1 MSSSSEAASNRKRR
15 VGFVGYGF
23 LGKSLVTMILQDKK
37 AMELMELAFVCDLF
51 APNNV
56 MNDEQLPIAARAA
69 SLDNWQAYKAD
80 LIVEVA
86 HPSISTEWGAKFL
99 SEADYMIASTT
110 TFADRDTEMRLKTA
124 ANEVRARLHLQ
135 LYSQAGSAACYV
147 HP

>member
-1 MSSSSEAASNRKRR
+1 
-15 VGFVGYGF
+15 
-23 LGKSLVTMILQDKK
+23 MILQDKK

-51 APNNV
+51 APDNV

-135 LYSQAGSAACYV
+135 LYSQAGSAARCV
-147 HP
+147 LSNPAPPPSTLSTPCALCFALSAHRTRHLHV